1 MKKYLLLLLVA
12 LFPYLANIMFENQPD
27 AWKPTQYEDGSNM
40 IFIII
45 TVVYLVFLLLI
56 IISTKMLKKEEED
69 TKTYAVLILVIKL
82 LQIPFYAIFFIVSFF
97 FTVALTAMFGVGIFL
112 IPVAVGIDYAVLAMT
127 AIPTI
132 SCAIIAKK
140 NNQISKGT
148 MVSVI
153 ISQFIFCIDVIGA
166 ILLLI
171 KLPTK
176 KSLVKLRTQNIEE
189 MQVIPEIQEIPIE
202 ECNA

>member
-82 LQIPFYAIFFIVSFF
+82 LQIPFHILYLIMTSVIVIIATGIGGIGIIFIPAFI
-97 FTVALTAMFGVGIFL
+97 
-112 IPVAVGIDYAVLAMT
+112 GIDYAVLAMT

>member
-1 MKKYLLLLLVA
+1 MKKYLLLFLA
-12 LFPYLANIMFENQPD
+12 AIFPYLANVMFENQPD

-45 TVVYLVFLLLI
+45 AVVYLVFLLLI

-69 TKTYAVLILVIKL
+69 TKTYALLILIIKL
-82 LQIPFYAIFFIVSFF
+82 LQIPFHIMYIFLTSIVVLIATGIGGMGVFFIPIF
-97 FTVALTAMFGVGIFL
+97 VA
-112 IPVAVGIDYAVLAMT
+112 IDQAVLAMT
-127 AIPTI
+127 AIPTV

-148 MVSVI
+148 MISVI

-189 MQVIPEIQEIPIE
+189 AQVIPEIQEIPIE

>member
-1 MKKYLLLLLVA
+1 MKKYILLLA
-12 LFPYLANIMFENQPD
+12 AFFPYLAGVMLFNQPD
-27 AWKPTQYEDGSNM
+27 AWQPNEHQDGSNM
-40 IFIII
+40 MLIII
-45 TVVYLVFLLLI
+45 AIVYLVCLLPI
-56 IISTKMLKKEEED
+56 IISAKKLKKEEED

-82 LQIPFYAIFFIVSFF
+82 LQIPFHILYLILTTVIVIIATGIGGIGIIF
-97 FTVALTAMFGVGIFL
+97 
-112 IPVAVGIDYAVLAMT
+112 IPAFVGIDYAVLAMT

-148 MVSVI
+148 MISVI

-189 MQVIPEIQEIPIE
+189 AQVIPEIQEIPIE

>member
-1 MKKYLLLLLVA
+1 MKKYLLLLGA
-12 LFPYLANIMFENQPD
+12 FFPYLACV
-27 AWKPTQYEDGSNM
+27 
-40 IFIII
+40 IFLTMPEGFVSQEMGDTGAKLFVTIIAI
-45 TVVYLVFLLLI
+45 VYLVCLLPI
-56 IISTKMLKKEEED
+56 IISAKKLKKEEED

-82 LQIPFYAIFFIVSFF
+82 LQIPFHILYLIVTSVIVIIATGIGGIGIIFIPAF
-97 FTVALTAMFGVGIFL
+97 VA
-112 IPVAVGIDYAVLAMT
+112 IDYAVLAMT

-148 MVSVI
+148 MISVI

-189 MQVIPEIQEIPIE
+189 AQVIPEIQEIPIE